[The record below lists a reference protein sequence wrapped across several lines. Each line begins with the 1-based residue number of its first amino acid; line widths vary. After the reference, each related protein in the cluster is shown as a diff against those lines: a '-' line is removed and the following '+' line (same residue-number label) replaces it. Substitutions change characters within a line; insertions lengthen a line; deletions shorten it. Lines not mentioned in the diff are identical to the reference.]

1 MSHITHIIER
11 IIFDTREAK
20 LYSAFSPELLDKTK
34 VEPLTIGDIV
44 FRSNTNTDVIVFE
57 RKSLSDLLAS
67 IKDGRYEEQSHRLIH
82 ASGVPPHRIIY
93 IIEGM
98 FSTLRTPG
106 EKQLVISAMT
116 SLQLYKGFSV
126 VRTSSVQETADLI
139 AGMWKKIKR
148 NEEKG
153 LGMYE
158 LMATQT
164 QTQPLKTETETETE
178 GQPLNESA
186 TEEIKTNAETQVPA
200 YCAVV
205 KKVKKDNITPENI
218 GEIILCQIPGI
229 SSTIAV
235 ELMRKYGN
243 IRGLL
248 EMVLS
253 RPEELKDI
261 KINGRKLGSNVV
273 SSMLRYLG

>member
-1 MSHITHIIER
+1 MPLHS

-20 LYSAFSPELLDKTK
+20 LRDCFSPELPIK
-34 VEPLTIGDIV
+34 VEPLTIGDII
-44 FRSNTNTDVIVFE
+44 FSSELLKDVIIFE

-82 ASGVPPHRIIY
+82 SSGVAPHRIMY

-98 FSTLRTPG
+98 FSTLRNPA

-126 VRTSSVQETADLI
+126 IRTSSVQETADFI
-139 AGMWKKIKR
+139 AGMWKKMKR

-153 LGMYE
+153 INLYTPV
-158 LMATQT
+158 TQS
-164 QTQPLKTETETETE
+164 Q
-178 GQPLNESA
+178 
-186 TEEIKTNAETQVPA
+186 TEEPDSAQNQDSAQETTQVQA
-200 YCAVV
+200 YCSEV
-205 KKVKKDNITPENI
+205 KKEKKENVTPENI

-235 ELMRKYGN
+235 ELMSKYKN
-243 IRGLL
+243 IRELL
-248 EMVLS
+248 EMIRE
-253 RPEELKDI
+253 RPDELKEI
-261 KINGRKLGSNVV
+261 KINGRRMGSNVID
-273 SSMLRYLG
+273 SILRYLG